1 MKYKIPGIMPDSV
14 FDEMGV
20 EPGDFLIS
28 IDGKPVIDE
37 LDIEFFQADTQLTVV
52 VEKADGE
59 EWELDIEK
67 DPDEPLG
74 VVERQTNQIR
84 RCTNQCVF
92 CFIDQMP
99 KGMRDTL
106 YVKDDDERM
115 SFLYGNYI
123 TLTNLSPEEKERIVR
138 YHIMPINISVHTTE
152 PELRKK
158 MLHNRFA
165 GNIMEELQ
173 FFADHDIAM
182 NAQIVLCPGWND
194 GVHLKKTLEDLAS
207 FYPAMRTVSVVPIG
221 LTKFRQGLAAMQPVD
236 QREAEE
242 TIAIVEAVQ
251 EKMLSAHHCHFAYP
265 ADEFFLKAGQAMPS
279 ADYYEGFN
287 QLENGVGMIAAFK
300 AEARK
305 TIEVLAADR
314 PVLKRTIG
322 IITAHLAAPMLEALC
337 HEITAKWPAVDFHI
351 FDIENRFFGEAIT
364 VAGLMTGRDIL
375 AQKSGKIQCDT
386 YFVPDNALKYGTH
399 LFLDDVTVED
409 LEQKW
414 QCPVQVVPAD
424 GGQFV
429 RCALGLPVESNEDS
443 EEKPGYEPE
452 RG

>member
-59 EWELDIEK
+59 VWELDIEK

-74 VVERQTNQIR
+74 VVERQSTQIR

-99 KGMRDTL
+99 EGMRDTL

-152 PELRKK
+152 PELREK

-165 GNIMEELQ
+165 GNIMDELK
-173 FFADHDIAM
+173 FFSDHHIAM

-194 GVHLKKTLEDLAS
+194 GEHLKKTLEDLAS
-207 FYPAMRTVSVVPIG
+207 FYPEMRTVSVVPIG
-221 LTKFRQGLAAMQPVD
+221 LTKFRKGLPAMQPVD
-236 QREAEE
+236 QKEAAE
-242 TIAIVEAVQ
+242 TIVIIENIQ
-251 EKMLSAHHCHFAYP
+251 KKMLAAHQCHFAYP
-265 ADEFFLKAGQAMPS
+265 ADEFFLKAGQDMPP
-279 ADYYEGFN
+279 ANYYEGFH

-300 AEARK
+300 AEAK
-305 TIEVLAADR
+305 EAIDAFPAGTPA
-314 PVLKRTIG
+314 PKRCIG
-322 IITAHLAAPMLEALC
+322 IVTAHLAAPMLR
-337 HEITAKWPAVDFHI
+337 EIGQAVTAKWPAVTFRI

-364 VAGLMTGRDIL
+364 VAGLMTGQDIL
-375 AQKSGKIQCDT
+375 TQKPENVQCDC
-386 YFVPDNALKYGTH
+386 YFVPENALKYQTH
-399 LFLDDVTVED
+399 LLLDDITLED

-414 QCPVQVVPAD
+414 QHPVQAVPAD
-424 GGQFV
+424 GRAFV
-429 RCALGLPVESNEDS
+429 RCALDLPAEEDK
-443 EEKPGYEPE
+443 EDEKPGYEPE

>member
-1 MKYKIPGIMPDSV
+1 MKYKIPGILPDSV

-20 EPGDFLIS
+20 EPGDYLIS

-37 LDIEFFQADTQLTVV
+37 LDIEFFQADTELTVV

-67 DPDEPLG
+67 DSDEPLG
-74 VVERQTNQIR
+74 VVERQSNQIR

-152 PELRKK
+152 PELREK

-221 LTKFRQGLAAMQPVD
+221 LTRFRQGLQSMQPVD

-242 TIAIVEAVQ
+242 TIAIIEGVQ
-251 EKMLSAHHCHFAYP
+251 KKMLAAHQCHFAYP
-265 ADEFFLKAGQAMPS
+265 ADEFFLKAEQAIPP
-279 ADYYEGFN
+279 APYYEGFN
-287 QLENGVGMIAAFK
+287 QLENGVGMIASFK

-305 TIEVLAADR
+305 AIDALDADL
-314 PVLKRTIG
+314 PVQKRSIG
-322 IITAHLAAPMLEALC
+322 IITAHLAAPMLEAVC
-337 HEITAKWPAVDFHI
+337 RDITAKWPSVTFHV
-351 FDIENRFFGEAIT
+351 FNIENRFFGKAIT
-364 VAGLMTGRDIL
+364 VAGLITGRDIL
-375 AQKSGKIQCDT
+375 SQKSEDIQCDA
-386 YFVPDNALKYGTH
+386 YFVPENAVKYGTH
-399 LFLDDVTVED
+399 LFLDDVTTED
-409 LEQKW
+409 LEKQW
-414 QCPVQVVPAD
+414 QRPVQVVPAD
-424 GGQFV
+424 GQKLV
-429 RCALGLPVESNEDS
+429 RCALGLPIEAD